1 MLKNVK
7 AAKAIII
14 FEDVQHYIESALNS
28 LC

>member
-7 AAKAIII
+7 VANAIII
-14 FEDVQHYIESALNS
+14 FEGVQHYIESTMNS